1 VSSGETQNNSSYV
14 VSSVGS
20 SLGAA
25 ADVDASSSMLS
36 IRGRLN
42 RGAGGGIKMK
52 SSMVDGGV
60 GLFWFVGGRCGLSLS
75 PPSSI
80 SHSYSL
86 FRYLVKS
93 DALGF

>member
-1 VSSGETQNNSSYV
+1 
-14 VSSVGS
+14 
-20 SLGAA
+20 
-25 ADVDASSSMLS
+25 
-36 IRGRLN
+36 
-42 RGAGGGIKMK
+42 MK